1 MILSFEPDASETIDD
16 IVDFIESINTEGSGR
31 AWLVTF
37 LQNMH
42 SYAKSNVTYALCQN
56 QIFAE
61 EGLSCITYKG
71 WVVAFKIEDEEMRVY
86 HIVRGNILA

>member
-1 MILSFEPDASETIDD
+1 MILNFEPDASETIDD

-37 LQNMH
+37 LQHLH

-71 WVVAFKIEDEEMRVY
+71 WVIAFKIEFDEMIIY
-86 HIVRGNILA
+86 HIVRGSIIA